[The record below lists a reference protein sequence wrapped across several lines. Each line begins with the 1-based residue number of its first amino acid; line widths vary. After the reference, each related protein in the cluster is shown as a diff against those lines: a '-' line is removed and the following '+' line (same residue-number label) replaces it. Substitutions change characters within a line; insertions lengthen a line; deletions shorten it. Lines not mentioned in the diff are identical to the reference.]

1 MPILQTIKKSLFIL
15 SAIVLGAMVMGN
27 DDLTEKVKSNLNS
40 YQIYYTPEKIYLHHD
55 KPYYMAGEMIWLKAY
70 VLDASNLKATS
81 RSGVL
86 YVDLLN
92 EQNQKVDSLIL
103 PIQEGEA
110 FGDFSLLDEL
120 PEGSYRIAAYTNWMR
135 NFGEEIFFQKEIYI
149 MNAQNEAS
157 PNNLVRQTG
166 EIDLQFFPEGGELI
180 AGIPNDVAFKA
191 LDGNGYGIGIEGKIF
206 DGEGKKIL
214 HFKDHFLGMGSFT
227 FTPEASKRYFAKLN
241 LKDGKILDIP
251 LPQAKEKGYVLHI
264 DEVTDPE
271 NILIRINSNLKESP
285 NLFLF
290 GIAKDRLIHSEKIA
304 FEPGLSHEIIIPK
317 TVFPTGVARFTLS
330 DPLGQ
335 GLAERLVFINHRSKE
350 IVAVQTE
357 KKVFS
362 QREKVNLVVSN
373 KSKTELSHL
382 SISVTVEDLVQ
393 MPEYQEN
400 IQTYLL
406 LSSDLK
412 GHVESPSYYFES
424 DDIERQQALRNLM
437 MTQGWRRFGWDA
449 LVSGDFPV
457 MHHANEMDLNIR
469 GRLLRPN
476 GNPIAKGDVMLFLKD
491 KYTTFMLTETNDE
504 GYFSFRGF
512 YYKGNIPVVVQGSDS
527 RGRKDNV
534 VLEILAKDYT
544 LALNDHF
551 LRLPA
556 QISAQVP
563 NNYVQQTQKLF
574 QGIETEVWGME
585 LGELLLEEVIVEGKA
600 DVFEPFKLHTR
611 ADAVIYREQLPI
623 APSGNI
629 LEILQGRVAGLQV
642 TKTGMN
648 EFRAVIRGQGTPLY
662 LWDGIPIS
670 ESTLQSIN
678 QFDINRIEVLRG
690 PGTAGIYGGRAGGGV
705 IAFFSETGAGTEEI
719 NPEAGQHI
727 TLYQAPGYSRTR
739 QFYSPSFEAIGHDQ
753 LPDLRSTVFWNPTV
767 MVKPNSKNELS
778 FFTGDTPGLYRVIV
792 EGISKE
798 GQPISEVHFFEVS
811 AIE

>member
-1 MPILQTIKKSLFIL
+1 MPILQIIKKSLFIL

-55 KPYYMAGEMIWLKAY
+55 KPYYMAGEMIWLKSY
-70 VLDASNLKATS
+70 VLDAASLKATS

-92 EQNQKVDSLIL
+92 EQNQKVESLTL
-103 PIQEGEA
+103 PIEEGEA
-110 FGDFSLLDEL
+110 FGDFPLLDDL
-120 PEGSYRIAAYTNWMR
+120 QEGVYRIAAYTNWMR

-149 MNAQNEAS
+149 LNAQSESA
-157 PNNLVRQTG
+157 PKIMDRQTG

-180 AGIPNDVAFKA
+180 AGIPNEVAFKA

-214 HFKDHFLGMGSFT
+214 DFKDHNLGMGSFD
-227 FTPEASKRYFAKLN
+227 FTPDASKRYFAKLN
-241 LKDGKILDIP
+241 LKNGQILDIP
-251 LPQAKEKGYVLHI
+251 LPQVREKGYTLHI

-271 NILIRINSNLKESP
+271 NILVRINTNLQDKT

-290 GIAKDRLIHSEKIA
+290 GIAKDRLIHSEEIV
-304 FEPGLSHEIIIPK
+304 FGGDLPHEIIIPK
-317 TVFPTGVARFTLS
+317 SDFPTGVARFTLS
-330 DPLGQ
+330 DRLGK
-335 GLAERLVFINHRSKE
+335 GLAERLVFVNHPTQE

-362 QREKVNLVVSN
+362 QREKVNLVISN
-373 KSKTELSHL
+373 KSKIELSNL
-382 SISVTVEDLVQ
+382 SISVTAEDLVQ
-393 MPEYQEN
+393 MPEFQEN

-412 GHVESPSYYFES
+412 GHIESPAYYFES
-424 DDIERQQALRNLM
+424 NAIDRQQALRHLM

-449 LVSGDFPV
+449 LVAGDFPV
-457 MHHANEMDLNIR
+457 MLHANEMDLNIR
-469 GRLLRPN
+469 GRLVRSN
-476 GNPIAKGDVMLFLKD
+476 GSPVEKGEAMLYLKD
-491 KYTTFMLTETNDE
+491 KYTTFMLTPTNND

-512 YYKGNIPVVVQGSDS
+512 YYKGSIPVVIQGTDS
-527 RGRKDNV
+527 RGRKENV
-534 VLEILAKDYT
+534 LVEMLTKDYVPS
-544 LALNDHF
+544 LRDHL
-551 LRLPA
+551 LRLPS
-556 QISAQVP
+556 QFSAQVP

-585 LGELLLEEVIVEGKA
+585 LGELLLQEVVVEGRA

-611 ADAVIYREQLPI
+611 ADAVIYREQLPV

-642 TKTGMN
+642 TQTGMN

-690 PGTAGIYGGRAGGGV
+690 PGSAGIYGGRAGGGV
-705 IAFFSETGAGTEEI
+705 IALFSETGAGIEEVD
-719 NPEAGQHI
+719 PEAGKHI
-727 TLYQAPGYSRTR
+727 IVHQAPGYSRTR
-739 QFYSPSFEAIGHDQ
+739 QFYSPAFEASGHYE
-753 LPDLRSTVFWNPTV
+753 LPDLRSTVYWNPTV
-767 MVKPNSKNELS
+767 LVKPNSKNELS
-778 FFTGDTPGLYRVIV
+778 FFTGDLPGLYRVVV
-792 EGISKE
+792 EGVSKE
-798 GQPISEVHFFEVS
+798 GQPISEIHFFEVS